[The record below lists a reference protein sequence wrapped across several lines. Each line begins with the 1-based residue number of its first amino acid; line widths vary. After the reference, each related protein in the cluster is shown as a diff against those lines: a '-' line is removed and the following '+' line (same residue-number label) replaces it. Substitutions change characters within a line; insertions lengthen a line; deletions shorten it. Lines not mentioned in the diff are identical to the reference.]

1 MRWVGREEILGLAAS
16 AVARSE
22 AFLEEGEARL
32 LSSLSPTW
40 VSSAADRQSS
50 AARDLLG
57 ILEIYARRAHVD
69 EWLMAPGHS
78 PDGLSTRAALGLDMQ
93 AANARLQQGTV
104 EAAARAMLEAHGVL
118 SSAGQEPRKDSRLA
132 IAVTPAQMPAL
143 LQAVIS
149 MGGPALQLWMADR
162 SLELRCSLR
171 RSGLAFRAAHPLVH
185 AGLVQRCAK
194 DGIDLA

>member
-16 AVARSE
+16 AVARSD

-40 VSSAADRQSS
+40 VSSAADRQSC

-57 ILEIYARRAHVD
+57 LLEIYARRAHVD
-69 EWLMAPGHS
+69 EWFMAPGHS
-78 PDGLSTRAALGLDMQ
+78 PDGLSTRAALGLDMHD
-93 AANARLQQGTV
+93 ANARLQQGSV

-118 SSAGQEPRKDSRLA
+118 SSTGPKLGESRRLA
-132 IAVTPAQMPAL
+132 IAVTPPQMPAL
-143 LQAVIS
+143 LRAVIS

-162 SLELRCSLR
+162 PLELRCSLR
-171 RSGLAFRAAHPLVH
+171 RSGFAFRAAHPLVH